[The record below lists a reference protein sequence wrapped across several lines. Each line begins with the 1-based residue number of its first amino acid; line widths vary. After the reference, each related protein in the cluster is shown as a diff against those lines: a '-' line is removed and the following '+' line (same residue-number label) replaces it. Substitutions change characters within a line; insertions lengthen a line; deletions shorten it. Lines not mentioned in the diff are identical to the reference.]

1 MGGLSVYLS
10 FTQRDNPVLNTEI
23 WKEIN
28 ELPYEISN
36 LGTVRRKSD
45 AAYYYRNRTHI
56 KPYVNNK
63 GYLCVNLYKNSKMY
77 KFQVHRLIAINFI
90 PNPNNLPEVNHID
103 GVKLN
108 NSIGNLEWC
117 THQQNTQHAWDTG
130 LHTIRN
136 GTASSKRQG
145 STSVYRGVSWSEQ
158 RKRWCVYIT
167 VDKKH
172 YGVGRFKNEIE
183 AAKAYDA
190 FLINNSLLEKGYKLN
205 FS

>member
-1 MGGLSVYLS
+1 M
-10 FTQRDNPVLNTEI
+10 LNTEI
-23 WKEIN
+23 WKEIS

-36 LGTVRRKSD
+36 LGTVRRKADS
-45 AAYYYRNRTHI
+45 AYYYRNRTHI

-130 LHTIRN
+130 LHTVRN
-136 GTASSKRQG
+136 GTASSKRQN
-145 STSVYRGVSWSEQ
+145 STSIYRGVSWSEQ